1 MAGLV
6 DYDGL
11 LDDLLDVGG
20 FDDDEE
26 GLSEWEL
33 KFVDDIDKR
42 RQADSDRPRC
52 LTPKQAAK
60 LQEIWEKHCG

>member
-1 MAGLV
+1 MAGFV

-11 LDDLLDVGG
+11 LDDLLDVE
-20 FDDDEE
+20 D
-26 GLSEWEL
+26 GLSEWEV

-42 RQADSDRPRC
+42 RQADSDRPRM